1 MKNILTLVAV
11 SAALSIMSPSVASA
25 QVVVD
30 FPPPEVVATLTPV
43 YYEGHA
49 AYWWH
54 DHWHYRDARGH
65 WTHYDAEPQVLH
77 DHRYGGHAYDR
88 HYYAGGYHRR

>member
-1 MKNILTLVAV
+1 MKTKILVTLGVATLAL
-11 SAALSIMSPSVASA
+11 AALAPLAAA
-25 QVVVD
+25 QD
-30 FPPPEVVATLTPV
+30 NDYPPPEVIVTMSPV

-54 DHWHYRDARGH
+54 NHWHYRDAHGH
-65 WTHYDAEPQVLH
+65 WGHYNAEPKFLH
-77 DHRYGGHAYDR
+77 DHRYGHPADR